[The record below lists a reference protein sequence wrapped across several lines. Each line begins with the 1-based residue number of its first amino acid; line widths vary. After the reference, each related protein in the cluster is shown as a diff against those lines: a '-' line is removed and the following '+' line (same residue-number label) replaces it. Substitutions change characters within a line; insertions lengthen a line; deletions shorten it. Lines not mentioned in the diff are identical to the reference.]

1 MFSLINT
8 KYALITPKNYFSLE
22 IKPIFNATKKL
33 AYKTASQAAL
43 QASSDPIKTDYLEYL
58 FITLII
64 DSRQYHE
71 KASS

>member
-8 KYALITPKNYFSLE
+8 KHALITPKNYFPSE

-33 AYKTASQAAL
+33 AYKTACQAAL
-43 QASSDPIKTDYLEYL
+43 QASSDSIKTDYLKYL
-58 FITLII
+58 FIALIT